1 MMKRYTAMA
10 IAFGWLALAAQ
21 PASAA
26 TDAEE
31 LVTKSQ
37 FTVEAMAKNQEFG
50 QFVRKFMKN
59 AKGVLIVPNMIKGA
73 FIFGGEGGSGVLLVK
88 GANGAWSQPAFYTL
102 GGISWGLQIGGS
114 SSQIMM
120 LLMTDNGV
128 NALLEDKKLKF
139 GADLGVALG
148 PVGGGAEAAVTL
160 GSADVLVW
168 SLSKGAYIG
177 ISLEGSV
184 VEPREG
190 LNKEYYGVE
199 VGTRPIVVGGRHSNA
214 TPIPCARRWP
224 TCRPSDR
231 FFRWRVV
238 RQDESSTERPRP
250 SRRPCGALRM
260 RTKILE
266 PHPEEGRRPV
276 SKEEVARSPEWPE

>member
-1 MMKRYTAMA
+1 MTKRLISLA
-10 IAFGWLALAAQ
+10 IAFGWLALAAP

-37 FTVEAMAKNQEFG
+37 FTVEAMAKNKEFG

-59 AKGVLIVPNMIKGA
+59 AKGVLIIPNMIKGA

-88 GANGAWSQPAFYTL
+88 GANGGWSHPAFYTL

-114 SSQIMM
+114 SSQVVM

-199 VGTRPIVVGGRHSNA
+199 VGTRPIVVEGKHRNA
-214 TPIPCARRWP
+214 HANSLRN
-224 TCRPSDR
+224 
-231 FFRWRVV
+231 
-238 RQDESSTERPRP
+238 
-250 SRRPCGALRM
+250 ALANM
-260 RTKILE
+260 PAE
-266 PHPEEGRRPV
+266 
-276 SKEEVARSPEWPE
+276 